1 MKYEHIQLAYFLQ
14 RKNRFVASC
23 RLKETNE
30 IVDVHV
36 KNTGRGKEVL
46 VPEATVALNFLPSS
60 KRKTAYDLV
69 AVKKQDHWY
78 NIDSSAPNEV
88 VFNAL
93 LAQTIVLPKLRGRI
107 TLVKREVLYGKSR
120 IDFYFETDQG
130 EKGLVEVKGMT
141 LENNRIGAFPD
152 APTTRGLK
160 HVRELIQAQN
170 KGAHCYVIFVAQFA
184 NIDVATIHEAMQ
196 PELKETV
203 QTAMTQGVSFLC
215 YACQVSASQLEIVK
229 EVPFDLEAPFIDPLK

>member
-88 VFNAL
+88 VFKAL

-107 TLVKREVLYGKSR
+107 TLIKREVLYGKSR

-160 HVRELIQAQN
+160 HVLELMQAQN

-215 YACQVSASQLEIVK
+215 YACQVSASRLEIVK
-229 EVPFDLEAPFIDPLK
+229 EVPFDLDAPFIDPLK